1 MNRRTRRRVYAVA
14 LAAAVGLGATWWG
27 PPLLSGIDA
36 FRVRSVTVTGARF
49 VEASEVLGRAGVPDT
64 ASTWDDPTAWEQR
77 VEEDPLVEE
86 AEVVRTGM
94 SGLEIRVREVEP
106 VALVPTPEL
115 VPVDREGRLLP
126 LDPAKVGLDLPILDL
141 EPAPGADRLEGTDAA
156 RLLEL
161 LARLR
166 EAEPG
171 FVARASELRLLE
183 GDGAE
188 IFLTDGP
195 AGCERVRLPLERPL
209 RALHRVGLVLSARDS
224 AVSMVDARF
233 DGQVVVTPEAS
244 S

>member
-1 MNRRTRRRVYAVA
+1 MNRRTRRRAYAVA
-14 LAAAVGLGATWWG
+14 VAAAIGLGAPWWG

-49 VEASEVLGRAGVPDT
+49 VPESEVIGRADVPDT
-64 ASTWDDPTAWEQR
+64 ASVWDDPTGWEQR
-77 VEEDPLVEE
+77 VEEDALVEE

-94 SGLEIRVREVEP
+94 TGLEIRVREVEP

-126 LDPAKVGLDLPILDL
+126 LDPARTGLDLPILDL
-141 EPAPGADRLEGTDAA
+141 EPSRGADRLEGADAG
-156 RLLEL
+156 RLLDL

-166 EAEPG
+166 AAEPG

-188 IFLTDGP
+188 VFLTDGP
-195 AGCERVRLPLERPL
+195 AGCDRVRLPLERPL
-209 RALHRVGLVLSARDS
+209 RALQRVGLVLSTRDS